1 MGLSKEHCHYQ
12 DHQNMRFFAII
23 NLTFLFGLSNCLY
36 DPYRQSPPQPAP
48 PKPLAPQNPWH
59 SVYKQTGP
67 KLRRPIIGGRPRSLP
82 GGRKRNG
89 IRSMNSRLQAARRIY
104 FRPKGSFKLG
114 PIPGFNNNGANS
126 KAKEGK
132 QALALAKPMTADAV
146 SIGFG
151 LAEANANRLPGK
163 FTNPGFQSTNFL
175 NLNTVTP
182 AKNKDDVHSRAKKY
196 GAYHLCRGS
205 SSMACDSQ
213 GRRVQLYARR
223 TLVTP
228 SVRKVFRSASP
239 RRWKF
244 PQELNRVTTP
254 KPQALYLDP
263 VMWPK
268 AVYDTVT
275 GVQKEVAGKFQT
287 PRFLQ
292 TNFLN
297 NDPNWQGPKEA
308 PKGIHAAAKQ
318 YGAYHLC
325 PGSTSIACDSTGKRV
340 QLYARRTLVT
350 PSGRKGFR
358 SKNYLAHKL
367 GAQEVLQQPYQPY
380 QQRQATTTN
389 LNTVKQS
396 KQPSLL
402 ESVVNTAVSLNTGI
416 EPFHAGREKIQT
428 VGYQN
433 RHGPIAGKFGGS
445 FAQTNFNTNDP
456 NVQNPIQT
464 GYIPANS
471 RYQLC
476 PGSTSTACNSQG
488 QQVQLWARRSLV
500 IPSGRKGFRRNAF
513 RQQTL
518 PTPQKLFL
526 DPVAFGKAGVDT
538 AIQAQNAQAGKFSSP
553 GFTATNFAT
562 NDPNN
567 NKPVQT
573 GYTPASTRPLNRGTV
588 TGSNSWFNWR
598 GTGKGN
604 RPLSWS
610 TLTNFRRS
618 FVTPRRRAFR
628 TIRSGY
634 F

>member
-1 MGLSKEHCHYQ
+1 MGLFKEHCHYQ

-36 DPYRQSPPQPAP
+36 DPYRQSP

-223 TLVTP
+223 TLVAP
-228 SVRKVFRSASP
+228 S
-239 RRWKF
+239 
-244 PQELNRVTTP
+244 
-254 KPQALYLDP
+254 
-263 VMWPK
+263 
-268 AVYDTVT
+268 
-275 GVQKEVAGKFQT
+275 
-287 PRFLQ
+287 
-292 TNFLN
+292 
-297 NDPNWQGPKEA
+297 
-308 PKGIHAAAKQ
+308 
-318 YGAYHLC
+318 
-325 PGSTSIACDSTGKRV
+325 
-340 QLYARRTLVT
+340 RRT
-350 PSGRKGFR
+350 GFR
-358 SKNYLAHKL
+358 
-367 GAQEVLQQPYQPY
+367 
-380 QQRQATTTN
+380 N
-389 LNTVKQS
+389 L
-396 KQPSLL
+396 
-402 ESVVNTAVSLNTGI
+402 
-416 EPFHAGREKIQT
+416 
-428 VGYQN
+428 
-433 RHGPIAGKFGGS
+433 
-445 FAQTNFNTNDP
+445 
-456 NVQNPIQT
+456 
-464 GYIPANS
+464 
-471 RYQLC
+471 
-476 PGSTSTACNSQG
+476 
-488 QQVQLWARRSLV
+488 
-500 IPSGRKGFRRNAF
+500 RNAF

-518 PTPQKLFL
+518 PIPQKLFL
-526 DPVAFGKAGVDT
+526 VR
-538 AIQAQNAQAGKFSSP
+538 
-553 GFTATNFAT
+553 
-562 NDPNN
+562 
-567 NKPVQT
+567 
-573 GYTPASTRPLNRGTV
+573 RPIRT
-588 TGSNSWFNWR
+588 
-598 GTGKGN
+598 
-604 RPLSWS
+604 LS
-610 TLTNFRRS
+610 F
-618 FVTPRRRAFR
+618 
-628 TIRSGY
+628 RSGY